1 MKNKIFIID
10 DSKSFSKLMS
20 NSIKNDLG
28 MDSILAASF
37 EEAKTVLEKERS
49 SILLALVDLNIADTR
64 GTEHIDYMI
73 EQRVPVI
80 VITGQLNDEIRNK
93 ILEKTS

>member
-37 EEAKTVLEKERS
+37 EEAKLFWKKKE
-49 SILLALVDLNIADTR
+49 A
-64 GTEHIDYMI
+64 
-73 EQRVPVI
+73 PFF
-80 VITGQLNDEIRNK
+80 
-93 ILEKTS
+93 